1 MPPFI
6 AIVGGY
12 GYHQGQQLLV
22 SKAAAWKVLVKQDRD
37 TETRLLVGMRRFEK
51 VIVAVDFH
59 RGIVVLP
66 ADSIVAANLLADATS
81 RLPNSCRWF
90 GIFCQSVNAKSGDT

>member
-1 MPPFI
+1 MI
-6 AIVGGY
+6 GWY

-22 SKAAAWKVLVKQDRD
+22 SKAAAWKVLVKQDPD
-37 TETRLLVGMRRFEK
+37 TDTRLLVGMRRFEK

-66 ADSIVAANLLADATS
+66 SDSIVAANLLADATN
-81 RLPNSCRWF
+81 RLRNSCRWF
-90 GIFCQSVNAKSGDT
+90 GIFCHSVNAKSGDT